1 MLESLINKVAGLEA
15 RKSIKRRLQHSC
27 FPVNI
32 VKFLKTAFSIE
43 QLWWLLLELRDFL
56 VYDTYNFKIYE
67 DSMTQ
72 T

>member
-1 MLESLINKVAGLEA
+1 MLDSLFKKVVGLEA
-15 RKSIKRRLQHSC
+15 CKYIKRKLQHRC

-32 VKFLKTAFSIE
+32 AKFLRTAFSIE
-43 QLWWLLLELRDFL
+43 HLWWLLLELRHFL
-56 VYDTYNFKIYE
+56 VCDTYNFKIYE